1 MSKNTVN
8 FMLHIKVYKSINGNA
23 YNYLLKSRDFFLVR
37 TCTVFGNRF
46 ADINLKGDL
55 FGGVTTAIISLP
67 LALAFGVASGAGAEA
82 GLWGAIMVGFF
93 AALFGGSSSLISEP
107 TGPMTVIMTAVLT
120 SMMAKYPETGMA
132 MSFTVVIMAG
142 AFQVLLGTLKLGKY
156 ITLMPYSVISGFMSG
171 IGVILIILQISPL
184 LGHLAPAGGVIG
196 TLSALPDNILN
207 LKFSEL
213 FLGLLTLGILFFLPQ
228 KYRRYVPAQLIAL
241 VAVTL
246 LSVIFFDTDSIR
258 RIGEIPA
265 GLPSLVLPHI
275 NADMFTT
282 MVIDALVLGTLG
294 CIDTLLTAVIG
305 DSLTR
310 KEHDSDKELRGQGLA
325 NIISGLFGALP
336 GAGATMGTV
345 TNIQV
350 GARSPLS
357 GIIRALVLALV
368 VLVAGGLTEPIPMAV
383 LAGIAVY
390 VGFNILDWS
399 FIQRAHKVNVQ
410 GMAIMY
416 GVMLLTVF
424 VDLIVAVGLGVFISN
439 IIIIEQLSRVQARQ
453 VKAISDADENSVPL
467 TDSERGLLDKANGKV
482 LFFYLS
488 GPMIFSVSKAISQQ
502 HSSISDYDVMILDLT
517 DVPMIDVTVGL
528 ALENAIKDALDAR
541 CEVLLLCP
549 NINTRQQLEKF
560 HVLTLVPE
568 GNTYLFR
575 YEALQASLK
584 YVKNTDLLEPT

>member
-1 MSKNTVN
+1 M
-8 FMLHIKVYKSINGNA
+8 FG
-23 YNYLLKSRDFFLVR
+23 SRFE
-37 TCTVFGNRF
+37 
-46 ADINLKGDL
+46 DINFKGDV

-82 GLWGAIMVGFF
+82 GLWGAIMVGLF
-93 AALFGGSSSLISEP
+93 ASLFGGSNTLISEP

-132 MSFTVVIMAG
+132 MTFTVVMMAG
-142 AFQVLLGTLKLGKY
+142 AFQIVLGTLKLGKY
-156 ITLMPYSVISGFMSG
+156 VTLMPYSVISGFMSG
-171 IGVILIILQISPL
+171 IGVILIILQLSPL
-184 LGHLAPAGGVIG
+184 MGHAAPSGGVLG
-196 TLSALPDNILN
+196 TLSALPETISN

-213 FLGLLTLGILFFLPQ
+213 FLGLLTLGILFFFPKQ
-228 KYRRYVPAQLIAL
+228 YRKYVPAQLVAL

-246 LSVIFFDTDSIR
+246 LSVILFDTEDIR

-265 GLPSLVLPHI
+265 GLPSLVAPYI
-275 NADMFTT
+275 DTDMFVE

-325 NIISGLFGALP
+325 NMISGLFGALP

-357 GIIRALVLALV
+357 GVIRALMLALV

-399 FIQRAHKVNVQ
+399 FIQRAHKVSFS
-410 GMAIMY
+410 GMAVMY

-439 IIIIEQLSRVQARQ
+439 IIIIERLSREQARQ
-453 VKAISDADENSVPL
+453 VKAISDADEDDVPL
-467 TDSERGLLDKANGKV
+467 TDSERGLLDRANGKV

-488 GPMIFSVSKAISQQ
+488 GPMIFSVSKAISRQ

-528 ALENAIKDALDAR
+528 ALENAIKDALDAN
-541 CEVLLLCP
+541 CAVYLLCP
-549 NINTRQQLEKF
+549 NERTREQLEKF
-560 HVLTLVPE
+560 HVIDLVPDE
-568 GNTYLFR
+568 NMYQFR
-575 YEALQASLK
+575 YEALNAAVAHVEADQYQRITA
-584 YVKNTDLLEPT
+584 

>member
-1 MSKNTVN
+1 M
-8 FMLHIKVYKSINGNA
+8 FG
-23 YNYLLKSRDFFLVR
+23 SRFK
-37 TCTVFGNRF
+37 
-46 ADINLKGDL
+46 DINFKGDI

-82 GLWGAIMVGFF
+82 GLWGAIMVGLF
-93 AALFGGSSSLISEP
+93 ASLFGGSNTLISEP

-132 MSFTVVIMAG
+132 MTFTVVMMAG
-142 AFQVLLGTLKLGKY
+142 AFQILLGTLKMGKY
-156 ITLMPYSVISGFMSG
+156 VTLMPYSVISGFMSG
-171 IGVILIILQISPL
+171 IGVILIILQLSPL
-184 LGHLAPAGGVIG
+184 LGHAAPTGGVLG
-196 TLSALPDNILN
+196 TLSALPETISN
-207 LKFSEL
+207 LKFNEL
-213 FLGLLTLGILFFLPQ
+213 FLGLLTLGILFFFPK
-228 KYRRYVPAQLIAL
+228 KYRKYVPAQLVAL

-246 LSVIFFDTDSIR
+246 LSVMLFDREDIR

-265 GLPSLVLPHI
+265 GLPSLVAPHI
-275 NADMFTT
+275 DPDMFVE

-325 NIISGLFGALP
+325 NMISGLFGALP

-357 GIIRALVLALV
+357 GVVRALVLALV

-399 FIQRAHKVNVQ
+399 FIQRAHKVSFS

-424 VDLIVAVGLGVFISN
+424 VDLIVAVGLGVFVSN
-439 IIIIEQLSRVQARQ
+439 IMIIERLSREQARQ
-453 VKAISDADENSVPL
+453 VKAISDADEDDVPL
-467 TDSERGLLDKANGKV
+467 TDSERGLLDRANGRV

-488 GPMIFSVSKAISQQ
+488 GPMIFSVSKAISRQ
-502 HSSISDYDVMILDLT
+502 HTSISDYDVMILDLT
-517 DVPMIDVTVGL
+517 DVPMLDVTVGL

-541 CEVLLLCP
+541 CEVYLLCP
-549 NINTRQQLEKF
+549 NQRTREQLEKF
-560 HVLTLVPE
+560 HVIDLVPD
-568 GNTYLFR
+568 NNMYQFR
-575 YEALQASLK
+575 YEALNAAVAHVESDQYQRMTA
-584 YVKNTDLLEPT
+584 

>member
-1 MSKNTVN
+1 
-8 FMLHIKVYKSINGNA
+8 
-23 YNYLLKSRDFFLVR
+23 
-37 TCTVFGNRF
+37 VFQARF
-46 ADINLKGDL
+46 ADLNLRGDL

-82 GLWGAIMVGFF
+82 GLWGAIFVGLF
-93 AALFGGSSSLISEP
+93 AALFGGSSTLISEP
-107 TGPMTVIMTAVLT
+107 TGPMTVIMTAILT
-120 SMMAKYPETGMA
+120 TMVSRYPESGA
-132 MSFTVVIMAG
+132 AIAFTVVMMAG
-142 AFQVLLGTLKLGKY
+142 AFQILLGTLKLGKY
-156 ITLMPYSVISGFMSG
+156 ITLMPYSVVSGFMSG
-171 IGVILIILQISPL
+171 IGVILIILQLAPL
-184 LGHLAPAGGVIG
+184 LGHSSPGGGVVG
-196 TLSALPDNILN
+196 TLSALPDLLVN

-228 KYRRYVPAQLIAL
+228 KYRKHVPAQLVAL

-246 LSVIFFDTDSIR
+246 FSVIFFDTDDIR

-265 GLPSLVLPHI
+265 GLPSIVVPT
-275 NADMFTT
+275 FTSEMVVT

-310 KEHDSDKELRGQGLA
+310 KEHDSDRELQGQGIA
-325 NIISGLFGALP
+325 NMVAGLFGALP

-357 GIIRALVLALV
+357 GVTRALVLALV
-368 VLVAGGLTEPIPMAV
+368 VLVAGSLTEPIPMAV

-390 VGFNILDWS
+390 VGVNILDWA
-399 FIQRAHKVNVQ
+399 FIQRAHKISLQ

-439 IIIIEQLSRVQARQ
+439 ILVIERLSREQARQ
-453 VKAISDADENSVPL
+453 VKAISDADDDDVPL
-467 TDSERGLLDKANGKV
+467 TESERKLLDKANGKV

-488 GPMIFSVSKAISQQ
+488 GPMIFSVSKAITRQ
-502 HSSISDYDVMILDLT
+502 HSSVDKYQAMILDLT

-528 ALENAIKDALDAR
+528 ALENAIRDAQEAH
-541 CEVLLLCP
+541 CEVYLLCP
-549 NINTRQQLEKF
+549 NEKTRAELEKF
-560 HVLTLVPE
+560 HVIELVPDS
-568 GNTYLFR
+568 NTFCFR
-575 YEALQASLK
+575 YEALNAA
-584 YVKNTDLLEPT
+584 VKQVTTDQ

>member
-1 MSKNTVN
+1 M
-8 FMLHIKVYKSINGNA
+8 FG
-23 YNYLLKSRDFFLVR
+23 SRFK
-37 TCTVFGNRF
+37 
-46 ADINLKGDL
+46 DINFKGDI

-82 GLWGAIMVGFF
+82 GLWGAIMVGLF
-93 AALFGGSSSLISEP
+93 ASLFGGSNTLISEP

-132 MSFTVVIMAG
+132 MTFTVVMMAG
-142 AFQVLLGTLKLGKY
+142 AFQILLGTLKMGKY
-156 ITLMPYSVISGFMSG
+156 VTLMPYSVISGFMSG
-171 IGVILIILQISPL
+171 IGVILIILQLSPL
-184 LGHLAPAGGVIG
+184 LGHAAPTGGVLG
-196 TLSALPDNILN
+196 TLSALPETISN
-207 LKFSEL
+207 LKFNEL
-213 FLGLLTLGILFFLPQ
+213 FLGLLTLGILFFFPK
-228 KYRRYVPAQLIAL
+228 KYRKYVPAQLVAL

-246 LSVIFFDTDSIR
+246 LSVMLFDTEDIR

-265 GLPSLVLPHI
+265 GLPSLVAPHI
-275 NADMFTT
+275 DPDMFIE

-325 NIISGLFGALP
+325 NMISGLFGALP

-357 GIIRALVLALV
+357 GVVRALVLALV

-399 FIQRAHKVNVQ
+399 FIQRAHKVSFS

-424 VDLIVAVGLGVFISN
+424 VDLIVAVGLGVFVSN
-439 IIIIEQLSRVQARQ
+439 IMIIERLSREQARQ
-453 VKAISDADENSVPL
+453 VKAISDADEDDVPL
-467 TDSERGLLDKANGKV
+467 TDSERGLLDRANGRV

-488 GPMIFSVSKAISQQ
+488 GPMIFSVSKAISRQ
-502 HSSISDYDVMILDLT
+502 HTSISDYDVMILDLT
-517 DVPMIDVTVGL
+517 DVPMLDVTVGL

-541 CEVLLLCP
+541 CEVYLLCP
-549 NINTRQQLEKF
+549 NQRTREQLEKF
-560 HVLTLVPE
+560 HVIDLVPD
-568 GNTYLFR
+568 NNMYQFR
-575 YEALQASLK
+575 YEALNAAVAHVELDHYQRMTA
-584 YVKNTDLLEPT
+584 

>member
-1 MSKNTVN
+1 
-8 FMLHIKVYKSINGNA
+8 ML
-23 YNYLLKSRDFFLVR
+23 
-37 TCTVFGNRF
+37 GNRF
-46 ADINLKGDL
+46 ENVNLKGDI

-93 AALFGGSSSLISEP
+93 AALFGGSTSLISEP

-132 MSFTVVIMAG
+132 MSFTVVMMAG

-156 ITLMPYSVISGFMSG
+156 VTLMPYSVISGFMSG

-184 LGHLAPAGGVIG
+184 LGHSAPAGGVLG
-196 TLSALPDNILN
+196 TISALPDTLSNIV
-207 LKFSEL
+207 FSEL
-213 FLGLLTLGILFFLPQ
+213 FLGVLTLAVLIYFPKQ
-228 KYRRYVPAQLIAL
+228 YRKYVPAQLVAL

-246 LSVIFFDTDSIR
+246 LSILLFDTDSIR

-265 GLPSLVLPHI
+265 GLPSVVIPHF

-282 MVIDALVLGTLG
+282 MIIDALVLGTLG

-310 KEHDSDKELRGQGLA
+310 KEHDSDKELRGQGFA
-325 NIISGLFGALP
+325 NMISGLFGALP

-350 GARSPLS
+350 GARSPIS
-357 GIIRALVLALV
+357 GMVRAIVLALV

-390 VGFNILDWS
+390 VGLNILDWS
-399 FIQRAHKVNVQ
+399 FIQRAHKVSIQ
-410 GMAIMY
+410 GMVIMY

-424 VDLIVAVGLGVFISN
+424 VDLIAAVGLGVFISN
-439 IIIIEQLSRVQARQ
+439 IIIIDKLSKVQARK
-453 VKAISDADENSVPL
+453 VKAISDGDNNVVPL
-467 TDSERGLLDKANGKV
+467 SHSEREMLDKADGKV

-488 GPMIFSVSKAISQQ
+488 GPMIFSVSKAISRQ
-502 HSSISDYDVMILDLT
+502 HASIANYQVMILDLT

-528 ALENAIKDALDAR
+528 ALENAIKDALDAQ
-541 CEVLLLCP
+541 CEVLLVCP
-549 NINTRQQLEKF
+549 NTETRQQLAKF
-560 HVLTLVPE
+560 HVLTLIAE
-568 GNTYLFR
+568 EHHYLNR
-575 YEALQASLK
+575 QHALQASLK
-584 YVKNTDLLEPT
+584 HVECKRDIK

>member
-1 MSKNTVN
+1 M
-8 FMLHIKVYKSINGNA
+8 FQA
-23 YNYLLKSRDFFLVR
+23 
-37 TCTVFGNRF
+37 RF
-46 ADINLKGDL
+46 ADLNLRGDL

-82 GLWGAIMVGFF
+82 GLWGAILVGLF
-93 AALFGGSSSLISEP
+93 AALFGGSSTLISEP
-107 TGPMTVIMTAVLT
+107 TGPMTVIMTAILT
-120 SMMAKYPETGMA
+120 TMVSRYPESGA
-132 MSFTVVIMAG
+132 AIAFTVVMMAG
-142 AFQVLLGTLKLGKY
+142 AFQILLGTLKLGKY
-156 ITLMPYSVISGFMSG
+156 ITLMPYSVVSGFMSG
-171 IGVILIILQISPL
+171 IGVILIILQLSPL
-184 LGHLAPAGGVIG
+184 LGHPSPGGGVLG
-196 TLSALPDNILN
+196 TLSALPELLAN

-213 FLGLLTLGILFFLPQ
+213 FLGLLTLAILFFLPQ
-228 KYRRYVPAQLIAL
+228 KYRKQVPAQLVAL

-246 LSVIFFDTDSIR
+246 FSVIFFDTDDIR

-265 GLPSLVLPHI
+265 GLPSIVVPTFNSEI
-275 NADMFTT
+275 FVT

-310 KEHDSDKELRGQGLA
+310 KEHDSDRELQGQGIANMLA
-325 NIISGLFGALP
+325 GLFGALP

-357 GIIRALVLALV
+357 GVTRALVLALV

-390 VGFNILDWS
+390 VGVNILDWA
-399 FIQRAHKVNVQ
+399 FIQRAHKISIQ

-439 IIIIEQLSRVQARQ
+439 ILVIERLSREQARQ
-453 VKAISDADENSVPL
+453 VKAISDADDDDVPL
-467 TDSERGLLDKANGKV
+467 TESERKLLDKANGKV

-488 GPMIFSVSKAISQQ
+488 GPMIFSVSKAITRQ
-502 HSSISDYDVMILDLT
+502 HSSVDKYQAMILDLT

-528 ALENAIKDALDAR
+528 ALENAIRDAQEAN
-541 CEVLLLCP
+541 CEVYLLCP
-549 NINTRQQLEKF
+549 NEKTRSELEKF
-560 HVLTLVPE
+560 HVIDLVPDQ
-568 GNTYLFR
+568 NMFTFR
-575 YEALQASLK
+575 YEALNAA
-584 YVKNTDLLEPT
+584 VKQVTVSE

>member
-1 MSKNTVN
+1 M
-8 FMLHIKVYKSINGNA
+8 
-23 YNYLLKSRDFFLVR
+23 
-37 TCTVFGNRF
+37 FGDRF
-46 ADINLKGDL
+46 NDINLKGDL

-82 GLWGAIMVGFF
+82 GLWGAILVGLF
-93 AALFGGSSSLISEP
+93 AALFGGSSTLISEP

-120 SMMAKYPETGMA
+120 SMVAKYPESGIA
-132 MSFTVVIMAG
+132 ISFTIVMMAG
-142 AFQVLLGTLKLGKY
+142 AFQVLIGTLKLGKY
-156 ITLMPYSVISGFMSG
+156 ITLMPYSVVSGFMSG
-171 IGVILIILQISPL
+171 IGVILIILQLSPL
-184 LGHLAPAGGVIG
+184 LGHAAPAGGVLG
-196 TLSALPDNILN
+196 TLSALPETISNM
-207 LKFSEL
+207 KFSEF
-213 FLGLLTLGILFFLPQ
+213 FLGLLTLGILFFFPKQ
-228 KYRRYVPAQLIAL
+228 YRKYVPAQLVAL

-246 LSVIFFDTDSIR
+246 LSVIVFDFDDVR
-258 RIGEIPA
+258 RIGEIPT
-265 GLPSLVLPHI
+265 GLPSLVVPVI
-275 NADMFTT
+275 NGEIFTA

-325 NIISGLFGALP
+325 NMISGLFGALP

-357 GIIRALVLALV
+357 GVIRALILALV
-368 VLVAGGLTEPIPMAV
+368 VLVASGLTEPIPMAV

-390 VGFNILDWS
+390 VGFGILDWS
-399 FIQRAHKVNVQ
+399 FIQRAHRVSVQ

-439 IIIIEQLSRVQARQ
+439 ILIIERLSRVQVKQ
-453 VKAISDADENSVPL
+453 VKAISDADENDVPL
-467 TDSERGLLDKANGKV
+467 TDSERGLLDRANGKV

-488 GPMIFSVSKAISQQ
+488 GPMIFSVSKAISRQ
-502 HSSISDYDVMILDLT
+502 HSSIADYEAMILDLT

-528 ALENAIKDALDAR
+528 ALENAIKDAQEAQCD
-541 CEVLLLCP
+541 VYLLCP
-549 NINTRQQLEKF
+549 NERVREQLEKF
-560 HVLTLVPE
+560 HVLDLVPDE
-568 GNTYLFR
+568 NTFKFR
-575 YEALQASLK
+575 YEALNAAVNKVEQDEHQGAF
-584 YVKNTDLLEPT
+584 V

>member
-1 MSKNTVN
+1 M
-8 FMLHIKVYKSINGNA
+8 
-23 YNYLLKSRDFFLVR
+23 
-37 TCTVFGNRF
+37 FGDRF
-46 ADINLKGDL
+46 NDINLKGDL

-82 GLWGAIMVGFF
+82 GLWGAILVGLF
-93 AALFGGSSSLISEP
+93 AALFGGSSTLISEP

-120 SMMAKYPETGMA
+120 SMVAKYPESGIA
-132 MSFTVVIMAG
+132 ISFTIVMMAG
-142 AFQVLLGTLKLGKY
+142 AFQVLIGTLKLGKY
-156 ITLMPYSVISGFMSG
+156 ITLMPYSVVSGFMSG
-171 IGVILIILQISPL
+171 IGVILIILQLSPL
-184 LGHLAPAGGVIG
+184 LGHAAPAGGVLG
-196 TLSALPDNILN
+196 TLSALPETISNM
-207 LKFSEL
+207 KFSEF
-213 FLGLLTLGILFFLPQ
+213 FLGLLTLGILFFFPKQ
-228 KYRRYVPAQLIAL
+228 YRKYVPAQLVAL

-246 LSVIFFDTDSIR
+246 LSVILFDFDDVR
-258 RIGEIPA
+258 RIGEIPT
-265 GLPSLVLPHI
+265 GLPSLVVPVI
-275 NADMFTT
+275 NGEIFTA

-325 NIISGLFGALP
+325 NMISGLFGALP

-357 GIIRALVLALV
+357 GVIRALILALV
-368 VLVAGGLTEPIPMAV
+368 VLVASGLTEPIPMAV

-390 VGFNILDWS
+390 VGFGILDWS
-399 FIQRAHKVNVQ
+399 FIQRAHRVSVQ

-439 IIIIEQLSRVQARQ
+439 ILIIERLSRVQAKQ
-453 VKAISDADENSVPL
+453 VKAISDADENDVPL
-467 TDSERGLLDKANGKV
+467 TDSERGLLDRANGKV

-488 GPMIFSVSKAISQQ
+488 GPMIFSVSKAISRQ
-502 HSSISDYDVMILDLT
+502 HSSIADYEAMILDLT

-528 ALENAIKDALDAR
+528 ALENAIKDAQEAQCD
-541 CEVLLLCP
+541 VYLLCP
-549 NINTRQQLEKF
+549 NERVREQLEKF
-560 HVLTLVPE
+560 HVLDLVPDE
-568 GNTYLFR
+568 NTFKFR
-575 YEALQASLK
+575 YEALNAAVNKVEQDEHQGAFI
-584 YVKNTDLLEPT
+584 

>member
-1 MSKNTVN
+1 M
-8 FMLHIKVYKSINGNA
+8 FINKE
-23 YNYLLKSRDFFLVR
+23 L
-37 TCTVFGNRF
+37 TVFGQRF
-46 ADINLKGDL
+46 DNINLKGDL

-82 GLWGAIMVGFF
+82 GLWGAIMVGLF
-93 AALFGGSSSLISEP
+93 ASLFGGSSTLISEP

-120 SMMAKYPETGMA
+120 SMVAKYPETGMA
-132 MSFTVVIMAG
+132 MTFTVVMMAG
-142 AFQVLLGTLKLGKY
+142 AFQILLGTLKLGKY

-171 IGVILIILQISPL
+171 IGVILIILQLSPL
-184 LGHLAPAGGVIG
+184 LGHAAPAGGVIG
-196 TLSALPDNILN
+196 TLSALPDTLAN
-207 LKFSEL
+207 LDIKEL
-213 FLGLLTLGILFFLPQ
+213 FLGLLTLGVLFLFPD
-228 KYRRYVPAQLIAL
+228 KYRKYVPAQLVAL

-246 LSVIFFDTDSIR
+246 LSVLFFDMESIR

-265 GLPSLVLPHI
+265 GLPSLVIPTI
-275 NADMFTT
+275 NFEMFTT

-325 NIISGLFGALP
+325 NMISGLFGALP

-357 GIIRALVLALV
+357 GVFRAAVLALV

-399 FIQRAHKVNVQ
+399 FIQRAHKVSFA

-439 IIIIEQLSRVQARQ
+439 IIIIERLSREQARQ
-453 VKAISDADENSVPL
+453 VKAISDADEDDVPL
-467 TDSERGLLDKANGKV
+467 TDSEKALLDKANGKV

-488 GPMIFSVSKAISQQ
+488 GPMIFSVSKAISRQ
-502 HSSISDYDVMILDLT
+502 HSSISDYEVMILDLT

-528 ALENAIKDALDAR
+528 ALENAINDALDAN
-541 CEVLLLCP
+541 CKVYLLCP
-549 NINTRQQLEKF
+549 NEQTKEQLEKF
-560 HVLTLVPE
+560 HVTDLIPSE
-568 GNTYLFR
+568 NTYKFR
-575 YEALQASLK
+575 YEALKSAIK
-584 YVKNTDLLEPT
+584 YVSPNEE

>member
-1 MSKNTVN
+1 
-8 FMLHIKVYKSINGNA
+8 MLRSVH
-23 YNYLLKSRDFFLVR
+23 
-37 TCTVFGNRF
+37 TVFYLENNVVLGNRF
-46 ADINLKGDL
+46 ENINLKGDI

-93 AALFGGSSSLISEP
+93 AALFGGSTTLISEP

-120 SMMAKYPETGMA
+120 SMIAKYPETGIA
-132 MSFTVVIMAG
+132 MSFTVVMMAG
-142 AFQVLLGTLKLGKY
+142 VFQVILGSLKLGKY

-171 IGVILIILQISPL
+171 IGVILIILQLSPL
-184 LGHLAPAGGVIG
+184 LGHSAPAGGVIG
-196 TLSALPDNILN
+196 TLSAIPDTLLNID
-207 LKFSEL
+207 FSEL
-213 FLGLLTLGILFFLPQ
+213 FLGLLTLAILFYFP
-228 KYRRYVPAQLIAL
+228 KRYRKYVPSQLVAL

-246 LSVIFFDTDSIR
+246 LSVLFFNSDSIR

-265 GLPSLVLPHI
+265 GLPSLVLPHF
-275 NADMFTT
+275 NAEMFTN
-282 MVIDALVLGTLG
+282 MVLDALVLGTLG

-310 KEHDSDKELRGQGLA
+310 KEHDSDKELRGQGIA
-325 NIISGLFGALP
+325 NIISGLFGGLP

-345 TNIQV
+345 TNIHV
-350 GARSPLS
+350 GARSPVS
-357 GIIRALVLALV
+357 GMVRALVLALV

-383 LAGIAVY
+383 LAGIAIY
-390 VGFNILDWS
+390 VGLNILDWS
-399 FIQRAHKVNVQ
+399 FIQRAHKVSIQ

-439 IIIIEQLSRVQARQ
+439 IIIIEKLSREQSRK
-453 VKAISDADENSVPL
+453 VKAISDADENDVPL
-467 TDSERGLLDKANGKV
+467 TDYERVLLDKAAGKV

-488 GPMIFSVSKAISQQ
+488 GPMIFSVSKAISRQ
-502 HSSISDYDVMILDLT
+502 HASISDYQVMILDLS

-528 ALENAIKDALDAR
+528 ALENAVKDAQDSN

-549 NINTRQQLEKF
+549 NSETREQLKKF
-560 HVLTLVPE
+560 HILDLIVKANNYTHRE
-568 GNTYLFR
+568 Q
-575 YEALQASLK
+575 ALQAALTHVATEK
-584 YVKNTDLLEPT
+584 YQTTVS

>member
-1 MSKNTVN
+1 M
-8 FMLHIKVYKSINGNA
+8 FG
-23 YNYLLKSRDFFLVR
+23 SRFK
-37 TCTVFGNRF
+37 
-46 ADINLKGDL
+46 DINFKGDI

-82 GLWGAIMVGFF
+82 GLWGAIMVGLF
-93 AALFGGSSSLISEP
+93 ASLFGGSNTLISEP

-132 MSFTVVIMAG
+132 MTFTVVMMAG
-142 AFQVLLGTLKLGKY
+142 AFQILLGTLKMGKY
-156 ITLMPYSVISGFMSG
+156 VTLMPYSVISGFMSG
-171 IGVILIILQISPL
+171 IGVILIILQLSPL
-184 LGHLAPAGGVIG
+184 LGHAAPTGGVLG
-196 TLSALPDNILN
+196 TLSALPETISN
-207 LKFSEL
+207 LKFNEL
-213 FLGLLTLGILFFLPQ
+213 FLGLLTLGILFFFPK
-228 KYRRYVPAQLIAL
+228 KYRKYVPAQLVAL

-246 LSVIFFDTDSIR
+246 LSVMLFDTEDIR

-265 GLPSLVLPHI
+265 GLPSLVAPHI
-275 NADMFTT
+275 DPDMFVE

-325 NIISGLFGALP
+325 NMISGLFGALP

-357 GIIRALVLALV
+357 GVVRALVLALV

-399 FIQRAHKVNVQ
+399 FIQRAHKVSFS

-424 VDLIVAVGLGVFISN
+424 VDLIVAVGLGVFVSN
-439 IIIIEQLSRVQARQ
+439 IMIIERLSREQARQ
-453 VKAISDADENSVPL
+453 VKAISDADEDDVPL
-467 TDSERGLLDKANGKV
+467 TDSERGLLDRANGRV

-488 GPMIFSVSKAISQQ
+488 GPMIFSVSKAISRQ
-502 HSSISDYDVMILDLT
+502 HTSISDYDVMILDLT
-517 DVPMIDVTVGL
+517 DVPMLDVTVGL

-541 CEVLLLCP
+541 CEVYLLCP
-549 NINTRQQLEKF
+549 NQRTREQLEKF
-560 HVLTLVPE
+560 HVIDLVPD
-568 GNTYLFR
+568 NNMYQFR
-575 YEALQASLK
+575 YEALNAAVAH
-584 YVKNTDLLEPT
+584 VKSDHYQRMTA

>member
-1 MSKNTVN
+1 
-8 FMLHIKVYKSINGNA
+8 
-23 YNYLLKSRDFFLVR
+23 LL
-37 TCTVFGNRF
+37 GNRF
-46 ADINLKGDL
+46 DNINLKGDI

-93 AALFGGSSSLISEP
+93 AALFGGSTSLISEP

-132 MSFTVVIMAG
+132 MSFTVVMMAG
-142 AFQVLLGTLKLGKY
+142 AFQILLGTLKLGKY

-171 IGVILIILQISPL
+171 IGVILIILQLSPL
-184 LGHLAPAGGVIG
+184 LGHSAPPGGVLGTISMLPD
-196 TLSALPDNILN
+196 TLSNI
-207 LKFSEL
+207 KFSEL
-213 FLGLLTLGILFFLPQ
+213 LLGLLTLGVLIYFPKQ
-228 KYRRYVPAQLIAL
+228 YRKYVPAQLVAL

-246 LSVIFFDTDSIR
+246 LSMLLFDTDSIR

-265 GLPSLVLPHI
+265 GLPSIVIPHF

-325 NIISGLFGALP
+325 NMISGLFGALP

-357 GIIRALVLALV
+357 GMIRALMLALV

-390 VGFNILDWS
+390 VGLNILDWS
-399 FIQRAHKVNVQ
+399 FIQRAHKVSIQ

-439 IIIIEQLSRVQARQ
+439 IIIIDKLSKVQARK
-453 VKAISDADENSVPL
+453 VKAISDGDDNVVPL
-467 TDSERGLLDKANGKV
+467 SISEREILDKAEGKV

-488 GPMIFSVSKAISQQ
+488 GPMIFSVSKAISRQ
-502 HSSISDYDVMILDLT
+502 HASISDYQVMILDLT

-528 ALENAIKDALDAR
+528 ALENAVKDALDAD
-541 CEVLLLCP
+541 CEVLLICP
-549 NINTRQQLEKF
+549 NTETRQQLEKF
-560 HVLTLVPE
+560 RVLTLVLIE
-568 GNTYLFR
+568 NNYLDR
-575 YEALQASLK
+575 EQALKIALIHVS
-584 YVKNTDLLEPT
+584 T

>member
-1 MSKNTVN
+1 M
-8 FMLHIKVYKSINGNA
+8 FG
-23 YNYLLKSRDFFLVR
+23 SRFK
-37 TCTVFGNRF
+37 
-46 ADINLKGDL
+46 DINFKGDI

-82 GLWGAIMVGFF
+82 GLWGAIMVGLF
-93 AALFGGSSSLISEP
+93 ASLFGGSNTLISEP

-132 MSFTVVIMAG
+132 MTFTVVMMAG
-142 AFQVLLGTLKLGKY
+142 AFQILLGTLKMGKY
-156 ITLMPYSVISGFMSG
+156 VTLMPYSVISGFMSG
-171 IGVILIILQISPL
+171 IGVILIILQLSPL
-184 LGHLAPAGGVIG
+184 LGHAAPAGGVLG
-196 TLSALPDNILN
+196 TLSALPETISN
-207 LKFSEL
+207 LKFNEL
-213 FLGLLTLGILFFLPQ
+213 FLGLLTLGILFFFPK
-228 KYRRYVPAQLIAL
+228 KYRKYVPAQLVAL

-246 LSVIFFDTDSIR
+246 LSVMLFDTEDIR

-265 GLPSLVLPHI
+265 GLPSLVAPHI
-275 NADMFTT
+275 DPDMFVE

-325 NIISGLFGALP
+325 NMISGLFGALP

-357 GIIRALVLALV
+357 GVVRALVLALV

-399 FIQRAHKVNVQ
+399 FIQRAHKVSFS

-424 VDLIVAVGLGVFISN
+424 VDLIVAVGLGVFVSN
-439 IIIIEQLSRVQARQ
+439 IMIIERLSREQARQ
-453 VKAISDADENSVPL
+453 VKAISDADEDDVPL
-467 TDSERGLLDKANGKV
+467 TDSERGLLDRANGRV

-488 GPMIFSVSKAISQQ
+488 GPMIFSVSKAISRQ
-502 HSSISDYDVMILDLT
+502 HTSISDYDVMILDLT
-517 DVPMIDVTVGL
+517 DVPMLDVTVGL

-541 CEVLLLCP
+541 CEVYLLCP
-549 NINTRQQLEKF
+549 NQRTREQLEKF
-560 HVLTLVPE
+560 HVIDLVPD
-568 GNTYLFR
+568 NNIYQFR
-575 YEALQASLK
+575 YEALNAAVAHVESDQYQRMTA
-584 YVKNTDLLEPT
+584 

>member
-1 MSKNTVN
+1 MN
-8 FMLHIKVYKSINGNA
+8 F
-23 YNYLLKSRDFFLVR
+23 
-37 TCTVFGNRF
+37 
-46 ADINLKGDL
+46 KGDI

-82 GLWGAIMVGFF
+82 GLWGAIMVGLF
-93 AALFGGSSSLISEP
+93 ASLFGGSNTLISEP

-132 MSFTVVIMAG
+132 MTFTVVMMAG
-142 AFQVLLGTLKLGKY
+142 AFQILLGTLKMGKY
-156 ITLMPYSVISGFMSG
+156 VTLMPYSVISGFMSG
-171 IGVILIILQISPL
+171 IGVILIILQLSPL
-184 LGHLAPAGGVIG
+184 LGHAAPTGGVLG
-196 TLSALPDNILN
+196 TLSALPETISN
-207 LKFSEL
+207 LKFNEL
-213 FLGLLTLGILFFLPQ
+213 FLGLLTLGILFFFPK
-228 KYRRYVPAQLIAL
+228 KYRKYVPAQLVAL

-246 LSVIFFDTDSIR
+246 LSVMLFDTEDIR

-265 GLPSLVLPHI
+265 GLPSLVAPHI
-275 NADMFTT
+275 DPDMFVE

-325 NIISGLFGALP
+325 NMISGLFGALP

-357 GIIRALVLALV
+357 GVVRALVLALV

-399 FIQRAHKVNVQ
+399 FIQRAHKVSFS

-424 VDLIVAVGLGVFISN
+424 VDLIVAVGLGVFVSN
-439 IIIIEQLSRVQARQ
+439 IMIIERLSREQARQ
-453 VKAISDADENSVPL
+453 VKAISDADEDDVPL
-467 TDSERGLLDKANGKV
+467 TDSERGLLDRANGRV

-488 GPMIFSVSKAISQQ
+488 GPMIFSVSKAISRQ
-502 HSSISDYDVMILDLT
+502 HTSISDYDVMILDLT
-517 DVPMIDVTVGL
+517 DVPMLDVTVGL

-541 CEVLLLCP
+541 CEVYLLCP
-549 NINTRQQLEKF
+549 NQRTREQLEKF
-560 HVLTLVPE
+560 HVIDLVPD
-568 GNTYLFR
+568 NNMYQFR
-575 YEALQASLK
+575 YEALNAAVAHVESDQYQRMTA
-584 YVKNTDLLEPT
+584 

>member
-1 MSKNTVN
+1 MTFYFLKLNAG
-8 FMLHIKVYKSINGNA
+8 KSA
-23 YNYLLKSRDFFLVR
+23 
-37 TCTVFGNRF
+37 VFGSRF
-46 ADINLKGDL
+46 EDINFKGDV

-82 GLWGAIMVGFF
+82 GLWGAIMVGLF
-93 AALFGGSSSLISEP
+93 ASLFGGSNTLISEP

-132 MSFTVVIMAG
+132 MTFTVVMMAG
-142 AFQVLLGTLKLGKY
+142 AFQILLGTLKLGKY
-156 ITLMPYSVISGFMSG
+156 VTLMPYSVISGFMSG
-171 IGVILIILQISPL
+171 IGVILIILQLSPL
-184 LGHLAPAGGVIG
+184 MGHAAPSGGVLG
-196 TLSALPDNILN
+196 TLSALSETISN

-213 FLGLLTLGILFFLPQ
+213 FLGLLTLGILFFFPKQ
-228 KYRRYVPAQLIAL
+228 YRKYVPAQLVAL

-246 LSVIFFDTDSIR
+246 LSVMLFDTEDIR

-265 GLPSLVLPHI
+265 GLPSLVAPHI
-275 NADMFTT
+275 DPDMFVE

-325 NIISGLFGALP
+325 NMISGLFGALP

-357 GIIRALVLALV
+357 GVIRALMLALV

-399 FIQRAHKVNVQ
+399 FIQRAHKVSFS
-410 GMAIMY
+410 GMAVMY

-439 IIIIEQLSRVQARQ
+439 IIIIERLSREQARQ
-453 VKAISDADENSVPL
+453 VKAISDADEDDVPL
-467 TDSERGLLDKANGKV
+467 TDSERGLLDRANGKV

-488 GPMIFSVSKAISQQ
+488 GPMIFSVSKAISRQ

-528 ALENAIKDALDAR
+528 ALENAIKDALDAN
-541 CEVLLLCP
+541 CAVYLLCP
-549 NINTRQQLEKF
+549 NERTREQLEKF
-560 HVLTLVPE
+560 HVIDLVP
-568 GNTYLFR
+568 NDNMYQFR
-575 YEALQASLK
+575 YEALNAAVAHVEADQYQRITA
-584 YVKNTDLLEPT
+584 

>member
-1 MSKNTVN
+1 M
-8 FMLHIKVYKSINGNA
+8 FINKE
-23 YNYLLKSRDFFLVR
+23 L
-37 TCTVFGNRF
+37 TVFGQRF
-46 ADINLKGDL
+46 DNINLKGDL

-82 GLWGAIMVGFF
+82 GLWGAIMVGLF
-93 AALFGGSSSLISEP
+93 ASLFGGSSTLISEP

-120 SMMAKYPETGMA
+120 SMVAKYPETGMA
-132 MSFTVVIMAG
+132 MTFTVVMMAG
-142 AFQVLLGTLKLGKY
+142 AFQILLGTLKLGKY

-171 IGVILIILQISPL
+171 IGVILIILQLSPL
-184 LGHLAPAGGVIG
+184 LGHAAPPGGVIG
-196 TLSALPDNILN
+196 TLSALPDTLSN
-207 LKFSEL
+207 LDIKEL
-213 FLGLLTLGILFFLPQ
+213 FLGGLTLGVLFLFPD
-228 KYRRYVPAQLIAL
+228 KYRKYVPAQLVAL

-246 LSVIFFDTDSIR
+246 LSVLFFDMESIR

-265 GLPSLVLPHI
+265 GLPSLVIPTI
-275 NADMFTT
+275 NFEMFTT

-325 NIISGLFGALP
+325 NMISGLFGALP

-357 GIIRALVLALV
+357 GVFRAAMLALV

-399 FIQRAHKVNVQ
+399 FIQRAHKVSFA

-439 IIIIEQLSRVQARQ
+439 IIIIERLSREQARQ
-453 VKAISDADENSVPL
+453 VKAISDADEDDVPL
-467 TDSERGLLDKANGKV
+467 TDSERALLDKANGKV

-488 GPMIFSVSKAISQQ
+488 GPMIFSVSKAISRQ
-502 HSSISDYDVMILDLT
+502 HSSISDYEVMILDLT

-528 ALENAIKDALDAR
+528 ALENAINDALDAN
-541 CEVLLLCP
+541 CKVYLLCP
-549 NINTRQQLEKF
+549 NEQTKEQLDKF
-560 HVLTLVPE
+560 HVTDLIPGE
-568 GNTYLFR
+568 NTYKFR
-575 YEALQASLK
+575 YEALKSAIK
-584 YVKNTDLLEPT
+584 YVSPSED

>member
-1 MSKNTVN
+1 M
-8 FMLHIKVYKSINGNA
+8 
-23 YNYLLKSRDFFLVR
+23 
-37 TCTVFGNRF
+37 FGQRF
-46 ADINLKGDL
+46 DNINLKGDL

-82 GLWGAIMVGFF
+82 GLWGAIMVGLF
-93 AALFGGSSSLISEP
+93 ASLFGGSSTLISEP

-120 SMMAKYPETGMA
+120 SMVAKYPETGMA
-132 MSFTVVIMAG
+132 MTFTVVMMAG
-142 AFQVLLGTLKLGKY
+142 AFQILLGTLKLGKY

-171 IGVILIILQISPL
+171 IGVILIILQLSPL
-184 LGHLAPAGGVIG
+184 LGHAAPPGGVIG
-196 TLSALPDNILN
+196 TLSALPDTLSN
-207 LKFSEL
+207 LDIKEL
-213 FLGLLTLGILFFLPQ
+213 FLGGLTLGVLFLFPD
-228 KYRRYVPAQLIAL
+228 KYRKYVPAQLVAL

-246 LSVIFFDTDSIR
+246 LSVLFFDMESIR

-265 GLPSLVLPHI
+265 GLPSLVIPTI
-275 NADMFTT
+275 NFEMFTT

-325 NIISGLFGALP
+325 NMISGLFGALP

-357 GIIRALVLALV
+357 GVFRAAVLALV

-399 FIQRAHKVNVQ
+399 FIQRAHKVSFA

-439 IIIIEQLSRVQARQ
+439 IIIIERLSREQARQ
-453 VKAISDADENSVPL
+453 VKAISDADEDDVPL
-467 TDSERGLLDKANGKV
+467 TDSERALLDKANGKV

-488 GPMIFSVSKAISQQ
+488 GPMIFSVSKAISRQ
-502 HSSISDYDVMILDLT
+502 HSSISDYEVMILDLT

-528 ALENAIKDALDAR
+528 ALENAINDALDAN
-541 CEVLLLCP
+541 CKVYLLCP
-549 NINTRQQLEKF
+549 NEQTKEQLDKF
-560 HVLTLVPE
+560 HVTDLIPSE
-568 GNTYLFR
+568 NTYKFR
-575 YEALQASLK
+575 YEALKFAIK
-584 YVKNTDLLEPT
+584 YVSPNED

>member
-1 MSKNTVN
+1 MS
-8 FMLHIKVYKSINGNA
+8 
-23 YNYLLKSRDFFLVR
+23 
-37 TCTVFGNRF
+37 RF
-46 ADINLKGDL
+46 SDMNVKGDL

-82 GLWGAIMVGFF
+82 GLWGAILVGLF
-93 AALFGGSSSLISEP
+93 AALFGGSTTLISEP

-120 SMMAKYPETGMA
+120 SMVAKYPESGIA
-132 MSFTVVIMAG
+132 MTFTVVMMAG
-142 AFQVLLGTLKLGKY
+142 AFQILIGTLKLGKY

-171 IGVILIILQISPL
+171 IGVILIILQLSPL
-184 LGHLAPAGGVIG
+184 LGHAAPTGGVMG
-196 TLSALPDNILN
+196 TLSALPATLANM
-207 LKFSEL
+207 KFGEL
-213 FLGLLTLGILFFLPQ
+213 FLGLLTLGILFFFPKQ
-228 KYRRYVPAQLIAL
+228 YRKYVPAQLVAL

-246 LSVIFFDTDSIR
+246 LSVMLFDSEEIR
-258 RIGEIPA
+258 RIGEIPT
-265 GLPSLVLPHI
+265 GLPSLVVPVLD
-275 NADMFTT
+275 AELFTT

-325 NIISGLFGALP
+325 NMISGLFGALP

-357 GIIRALVLALV
+357 GVARALILALV
-368 VLVAGGLTEPIPMAV
+368 VLVASGLTAPIPMAV

-390 VGFNILDWS
+390 VGFGILDWS
-399 FIQRAHKVNVQ
+399 FIQRAHKVSVQ

-439 IIIIEQLSRVQARQ
+439 ILVIERLSREQAKQ
-453 VKAISDADENSVPL
+453 VKAISDADDDDVPL
-467 TDSERGLLDKANGKV
+467 TDSERALLDKANSKV

-488 GPMIFSVSKAISQQ
+488 GPMIFSVSKAISRQ
-502 HSSISDYDVMILDLT
+502 HTSINEYEVMILDLT

-528 ALENAIKDALDAR
+528 ALENAIKDALEAH
-541 CEVLLLCP
+541 CEVYLLCP
-549 NINTRQQLEKF
+549 NERTREQLERF
-560 HVLTLVPE
+560 HVLDLVPAE
-568 GNTYLFR
+568 NTFKFR
-575 YEALQASLK
+575 YEALNAA
-584 YVKNTDLLEPT
+584 VKTVEKTPIQLN

>member
-1 MSKNTVN
+1 MTFYFLKLNAG
-8 FMLHIKVYKSINGNA
+8 KSA
-23 YNYLLKSRDFFLVR
+23 
-37 TCTVFGNRF
+37 VFGSRF
-46 ADINLKGDL
+46 EDINFKGDV

-82 GLWGAIMVGFF
+82 GLWGAIMVGLF
-93 AALFGGSSSLISEP
+93 ASLFGGSNTLISEP

-132 MSFTVVIMAG
+132 MTFTVVMMAG
-142 AFQVLLGTLKLGKY
+142 AFQILLGTLKLGKY
-156 ITLMPYSVISGFMSG
+156 VTLMPYSVISGFMSG
-171 IGVILIILQISPL
+171 IGVILIILQLSPL
-184 LGHLAPAGGVIG
+184 MGHAAPSGGVLG
-196 TLSALPDNILN
+196 TLSALPETISN

-213 FLGLLTLGILFFLPQ
+213 FLGLLTLGILFFFPKQ
-228 KYRRYVPAQLIAL
+228 YRKYVPAQLVAL

-246 LSVIFFDTDSIR
+246 LSVMLFDTEDIR

-265 GLPSLVLPHI
+265 GLPSLVAPHI
-275 NADMFTT
+275 DPDMFVE

-325 NIISGLFGALP
+325 NMISGLFGALP

-357 GIIRALVLALV
+357 GVIRALMLALV

-399 FIQRAHKVNVQ
+399 FIQRAHKVSFS
-410 GMAIMY
+410 GMAVMY
-416 GVMLLTVF
+416 CVMLLTVF

-439 IIIIEQLSRVQARQ
+439 IIIIERLSREQARQ
-453 VKAISDADENSVPL
+453 VKAISDADEDDVPL
-467 TDSERGLLDKANGKV
+467 TDSERGLLDRANGKV

-488 GPMIFSVSKAISQQ
+488 GPMIFSVSKAISRQ

-528 ALENAIKDALDAR
+528 ALENAIKDALDAN
-541 CEVLLLCP
+541 CAVYLLCP
-549 NINTRQQLEKF
+549 NERTREQLEKF
-560 HVLTLVPE
+560 HVIDLVP
-568 GNTYLFR
+568 NDNMYQFR
-575 YEALQASLK
+575 YEALNAAVAHVEADQYQRITA
-584 YVKNTDLLEPT
+584 

>member
-1 MSKNTVN
+1 M
-8 FMLHIKVYKSINGNA
+8 FG
-23 YNYLLKSRDFFLVR
+23 SRFKDM
-37 TCTVFGNRF
+37 N
-46 ADINLKGDL
+46 IKGDM

-82 GLWGAIMVGFF
+82 GLWGAIMVGLF

-107 TGPMTVIMTAVLT
+107 TGPMTVIMTAVMT
-120 SMMAKYPETGMA
+120 SMMARYPETGMA
-132 MSFTVVIMAG
+132 MTFTVVMMAG
-142 AFQVLLGTLKLGKY
+142 AFQILIGTLKLGKY

-171 IGVILIILQISPL
+171 IGVILIILQLSPL
-184 LGHLAPAGGVIG
+184 LGHPAPSGGVMG
-196 TLSALPDNILN
+196 TLNALPETLSNIQ
-207 LKFSEL
+207 FGEL
-213 FLGLLTLGILFFLPQ
+213 FLGILTLLILFLLPE
-228 KYRRYVPAQLIAL
+228 KYRKYMPAQLVAL
-241 VAVTL
+241 IVVTL
-246 LSVIFFDTDSIR
+246 LSVIIFDTDSIR

-265 GLPSLVLPHI
+265 GLPSLVIPTV
-275 NADMFTT
+275 NAEMFTA

-310 KEHDSDKELRGQGLA
+310 KDHDSDKELRGQGLA
-325 NIISGLFGALP
+325 NMLSGLFGALP

-357 GIIRALVLALV
+357 GVIRALVLALV
-368 VLVAGGLTEPIPMAV
+368 VLVAGSLTEPIPMAV

-399 FIQRAHKVNVQ
+399 FIQRAHKVSLQ

-424 VDLIVAVGLGVFISN
+424 VDLIAAVGLGVFISN
-439 IIIIEQLSRVQARQ
+439 IIIIERLSREQARK
-453 VKAISDADENSVPL
+453 VKAISDADDNDVPL
-467 TDSERGLLDKANGKV
+467 TDSERSLLDRANGKV

-488 GPMIFSVSKAISQQ
+488 GPMIFSVSKAISRQ
-502 HSSISDYDVMILDLT
+502 HNSIDDYEAMILDLS

-528 ALENAIKDALDAR
+528 ALENAIKDALDTN
-541 CEVLLLCP
+541 CEVYLLCP
-549 NINTRQQLEKF
+549 NESTLEQLEKF
-560 HVLTLVPE
+560 HVLDLVPE
-568 GNTYLFR
+568 HNSFKFR
-575 YEALQASLK
+575 YEALNAALE
-584 YVKNTDLLEPT
+584 YVGVNDN

>member
-1 MSKNTVN
+1 
-8 FMLHIKVYKSINGNA
+8 ML
-23 YNYLLKSRDFFLVR
+23 
-37 TCTVFGNRF
+37 GNRF
-46 ADINLKGDL
+46 DNINLKGDI

-93 AALFGGSSSLISEP
+93 AALFGGSTSLISEP

-132 MSFTVVIMAG
+132 MSFTVVMMAG
-142 AFQVLLGTLKLGKY
+142 AFQILLGTLKLGKY

-171 IGVILIILQISPL
+171 IGVILIILQLSPL
-184 LGHLAPAGGVIG
+184 LGHSAPPGGVLGTISMLPD
-196 TLSALPDNILN
+196 TLSNI
-207 LKFSEL
+207 KFSEL
-213 FLGLLTLGILFFLPQ
+213 LLGLLTLGVLIYFPKQ
-228 KYRRYVPAQLIAL
+228 YRKYVPAQLVAL
-241 VAVTL
+241 VAITL
-246 LSVIFFDTDSIR
+246 LSMLLFDTDSIR

-265 GLPSLVLPHI
+265 GLPSIVIPHF

-325 NIISGLFGALP
+325 NMISGLFGALP

-357 GIIRALVLALV
+357 GMIRALMLALV

-390 VGFNILDWS
+390 VGLNILDWS
-399 FIQRAHKVNVQ
+399 FIQRAHKVSIQ

-439 IIIIEQLSRVQARQ
+439 IIIIDKLSKVQARK
-453 VKAISDADENSVPL
+453 VKAISDGDDNVVPL
-467 TDSERGLLDKANGKV
+467 SISEREILDKAEGKV

-488 GPMIFSVSKAISQQ
+488 GPMIFSVSKAISRQ
-502 HSSISDYDVMILDLT
+502 HASISDYQVMILDLT

-528 ALENAIKDALDAR
+528 ALENAVKDALDAN
-541 CEVLLLCP
+541 CEVLLICP
-549 NINTRQQLEKF
+549 NTETRQQLEKF
-560 HVLTLVPE
+560 RVLTLVPIE
-568 GNTYLFR
+568 NNYLDR
-575 YEALQASLK
+575 EQALKIALIHVS
-584 YVKNTDLLEPT
+584 T

>member
-1 MSKNTVN
+1 MR
-8 FMLHIKVYKSINGNA
+8 KSI
-23 YNYLLKSRDFFLVR
+23 
-37 TCTVFGNRF
+37 VFRGRF
-46 ADINLKGDL
+46 ADIDLKGDV

-82 GLWGAIMVGFF
+82 GLWGAILVGLF
-93 AALFGGSSSLISEP
+93 AALFGGSSTLISEP
-107 TGPMTVIMTAVLT
+107 TGPMTVIMTAILT
-120 SMMAKYPETGMA
+120 SMVARYPETGLA
-132 MSFTVVIMAG
+132 VSFTVVMMAG
-142 AFQVLLGTLKLGKY
+142 AFQIVLGTLKLGKY

-171 IGVILIILQISPL
+171 IGVILIILQLSPL
-184 LGHLAPAGGVIG
+184 LGQAAPAGGVMG
-196 TLSALPDNILN
+196 TLTALPEIISQM
-207 LKFSEL
+207 KFSEL
-213 FLGLLTLGILFFLPQ
+213 FLGLLTLGILFFLPAQ
-228 KYRRYVPAQLIAL
+228 YRKQVPVQLVAL
-241 VAVTL
+241 VGVTL
-246 LSVIFFDTDSIR
+246 VSVLLFDSDEIR
-258 RIGEIPA
+258 RIGVIPA
-265 GLPSLVLPHI
+265 GLPSFVIPTF
-275 NADMFTT
+275 NAEMFTT

-325 NIISGLFGALP
+325 NMIAGLLGALP

-357 GIIRALVLALV
+357 GVVRALVLALV

-399 FIQRAHKVNVQ
+399 FIQRAHKVSVQ

-439 IIIIEQLSRVQARQ
+439 ILIIERLSREQARQ
-453 VKAISDADENSVPL
+453 VKAISDADENDVPL
-467 TDSERGLLDKANGKV
+467 TDSERALLDKANGKV

-488 GPMIFSVSKAISQQ
+488 GPMIFSVSKAIARQ
-502 HSSISDYDVMILDLT
+502 HNHISDYEAMILDLT

-528 ALENAIKDALDAR
+528 ALENAINDALDAH
-541 CEVLLLCP
+541 CAVYLLCP
-549 NINTRQQLEKF
+549 NVHTKQQLEKF
-560 HVLTLVPE
+560 HILDLVPTE
-568 GNTYLFR
+568 QTFSFR
-575 YEALQASLK
+575 YEALNAA
-584 YVKNTDLLEPT
+584 VKQVAQNR

>member
-1 MSKNTVN
+1 M
-8 FMLHIKVYKSINGNA
+8 FRG
-23 YNYLLKSRDFFLVR
+23 
-37 TCTVFGNRF
+37 RF
-46 ADINLKGDL
+46 ADIDLKGDV

-82 GLWGAIMVGFF
+82 GLWGAILVGLF
-93 AALFGGSSSLISEP
+93 AALFGGSSTLISEP
-107 TGPMTVIMTAVLT
+107 TGPMTVIMTAILT
-120 SMMAKYPETGMA
+120 SMVARYPETGLA
-132 MSFTVVIMAG
+132 VSFTVVMMAG
-142 AFQVLLGTLKLGKY
+142 AFQIVLGTLKLGKY

-171 IGVILIILQISPL
+171 IGVILIILQLSPL
-184 LGHLAPAGGVIG
+184 LGQAAPAGGVMG
-196 TLSALPDNILN
+196 TLTALPEIISQM
-207 LKFSEL
+207 KFSEL
-213 FLGLLTLGILFFLPQ
+213 FLGLLTLGILFFLPAQ
-228 KYRRYVPAQLIAL
+228 YRKQVPVQLVAL
-241 VAVTL
+241 VGVTL
-246 LSVIFFDTDSIR
+246 VSVLLFDSDEIR
-258 RIGEIPA
+258 RIGVIPA
-265 GLPSLVLPHI
+265 GLPSFVIPTF
-275 NADMFTT
+275 NAEMFTT

-325 NIISGLFGALP
+325 NMIAGLLGALP

-357 GIIRALVLALV
+357 GVVRALVLALV

-399 FIQRAHKVNVQ
+399 FIQRAHKVSMQ

-439 IIIIEQLSRVQARQ
+439 ILIIERLSREQARQ
-453 VKAISDADENSVPL
+453 VKAISDADENDVPL
-467 TDSERGLLDKANGKV
+467 TDSERALLDKANGKV

-488 GPMIFSVSKAISQQ
+488 GPMIFSVSKAIARQ
-502 HSSISDYDVMILDLT
+502 HNHISDYEAMILDLT

-528 ALENAIKDALDAR
+528 ALENAINDALDAH
-541 CEVLLLCP
+541 CAVYLLCP
-549 NINTRQQLEKF
+549 NVHTKQQLEKF
-560 HVLTLVPE
+560 HILDLVPTE
-568 GNTYLFR
+568 QTFSFR
-575 YEALQASLK
+575 YEALNAA
-584 YVKNTDLLEPT
+584 VKQVAQNR